1 METTIRLNFTMCLY
15 IRNEFMKE
23 KLFYLF
29 ILIWTLFCF
38 YVSFSA
44 LGYWAI
50 LIYAIFFVSLS
61 LFIYHFSRIKKRILK
76 FKIFKNQNFIYIIT
90 VILFISGLFAPDL
103 FLSLIMAF
111 MNATCITFAIVINL
125 S

>member
-61 LFIYHFSRIKKRILK
+61 LFIYHFSRIKKKILK

-90 VILFISGLFAPDL
+90 VTLFISSLFAPHL

-111 MNATCITFAIVINL
+111 MNATCITFAIAINL
-125 S
+125 